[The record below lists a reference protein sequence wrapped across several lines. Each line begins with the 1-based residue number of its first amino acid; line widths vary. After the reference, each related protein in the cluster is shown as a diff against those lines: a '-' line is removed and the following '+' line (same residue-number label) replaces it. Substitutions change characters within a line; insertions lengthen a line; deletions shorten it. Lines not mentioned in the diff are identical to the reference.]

1 MVERQLYPYSSPTE
15 DIMNLASTSSSTS
28 TTTSLTNESDST
40 NLRRIRSSTTKSN
53 YGDDEKQNILKVVDD
68 ELQPQQQQQKFHKNH
83 SKSNEKSWRTLK
95 SWDKM
100 FVFKPLNVVFFGI
113 VFSIILCLFTYISFF
128 MVPLSKS
135 QTTSPFLTSSIP
147 IPKTIYSGME
157 PK

>member
-1 MVERQLYPYSSPTE
+1 MVERQLYPNSLPTE

-28 TTTSLTNESDST
+28 LMNESDST

-68 ELQPQQQQQKFHKNH
+68 ELQTQQQQQKFRKNH

-100 FVFKPLNVVFFGI
+100 FVFKPLNMVFFGI

-135 QTTSPFLTSSIP
+135 QTASPLLTSSIP
-147 IPKTIYSGME
+147 IPKTIYSG
-157 PK
+157 